1 MGAFDCAAAASGLL
15 LIDVQE
21 RFLAAV
27 PSIAP
32 DQGVGR
38 TLRLL
43 LTAARLTAVPIIISE
58 QYPKGL
64 GATLPHLR
72 EAAPEAP
79 CLAKMHFSCLGDPA
93 LRDAIAARARRTWVL
108 CGIETHVCVLQTA
121 VDLLSAGHEVVVA
134 SDGVDSRRSEHRE
147 AALAT
152 LRALGALVLPGE
164 AVAMRWTAVAGT
176 PLFKQIS
183 ALIK

>member
-1 MGAFDCAAAASGLL
+1 MPAFACTASASGLL

-21 RFLAAV
+21 RFVAAV

-32 DQGVGR
+32 DQAVGR

-43 LTAARLTAVPIIISE
+43 LTAAHLHGVPTLISE
-58 QYPKGL
+58 QYPAGL
-64 GATLPHLR
+64 GRTLPHLV
-72 EAAPEAP
+72 EAAPTAP
-79 CLAKMHFSCLGDPA
+79 RMAKMHFSCVGDPE
-93 LRDAIAARARRTWVL
+93 LREAIAVRARHTWVL

-121 VDLLSAGHEVVVA
+121 ADLLSLGHEVVVA
-134 SDGVDSRRSEHRE
+134 SDAVDSRKPEHRE

-152 LRALGALVLPGE
+152 LRTLGALVLPGE
-164 AVAMRWTAVAGT
+164 AIAMRWTMVAGT